1 MRVADWMQRKPITI
15 KPQETLRTAWQL
27 LRQYRIRHL
36 PVVEKGRLVGIVTDR
51 DIRRALQLDATS
63 LEFHELLDLLDR
75 VKVRD
80 IMSTKIITVT
90 PETPVEEAARIMVEM
105 KIGCLPVLEGERPV
119 GIITENDLLKALVDL
134 LKVWTTPARLGA
146 A

>member
-1 MRVADWMQRKPITI
+1 MQRKPITI

-27 LRQYRIRHL
+27 LRQHRIRHL